1 MLEAISPAEEAG
13 IPSGVGELDR
23 VLGGGIVAGAVVLIG
38 GDPGIGKS
46 TLLLQMLAA
55 ATGEGKCSGLY
66 VSGEESAQQ
75 VALRSRRLG
84 IDGARIKL
92 LTETR
97 LESILGVAA
106 QEAPRVMIID
116 SIQTVFTEAL
126 ASAPGSVGQVRES
139 AAQLIRF
146 AKSSG
151 ASVFLVG
158 HVTKEGMIAGPR
170 VLEHMVDTV
179 LYFEGDD
186 SSRFRI
192 LRSTKNRYGPVHELG
207 IFAMTEGG
215 LRPVTNPSA
224 IFLQRHAQSAAGS
237 VVMVCRQ
244 GTRPLLIEV
253 QALVDQSFLANPR
266 RVAVGLDPN
275 RLAMLLAVLHRHGG
289 IVTHDQ
295 DVFVNVVG
303 GIRVTETGADLAVTL
318 AVLSSLRGRP
328 LPADMVV
335 FGEVGLSG
343 ELRPVPN
350 GNERLREAA
359 KHGFRRA
366 LVPKANAPRGEMA
379 GLEITAP
386 ERLEAALASI

>member
-1 MLEAISPAEEAG
+1 
-13 IPSGVGELDR
+13 
-23 VLGGGIVAGAVVLIG
+23 
-38 GDPGIGKS
+38 
-46 TLLLQMLAA
+46 
-55 ATGEGKCSGLY
+55 
-66 VSGEESAQQ
+66 
-75 VALRSRRLG
+75 
-84 IDGARIKL
+84 
-92 LTETR
+92 
-97 LESILGVAA
+97 
-106 QEAPRVMIID
+106 
-116 SIQTVFTEAL
+116 
-126 ASAPGSVGQVRES
+126 
-139 AAQLIRF
+139 QLIRF
-146 AKSSG
+146 AKNSG

-207 IFAMTEGG
+207 IFAMTAGG

-224 IFLQRHAQSAAGS
+224 IFLQRHAQGAAGS

-244 GTRPLLIEV
+244 GSRPLLIEV

-303 GIRVTETGADLAVTL
+303 GIRVTETGADLAVIL

-366 LVPKANAPRGEMA
+366 LVPKANAPRREMA
-379 GLEITAP
+379 GFEITAP